1 MIKDFFASLPAPV
14 KRFWMIGLVLRLIAL
29 FFVITAPDYVGYRLP
44 IAECITSGKWLYC
57 ECAYNHTP
65 LYPYLSGLMNWFSG
79 GHPHLQGFLITLPLG
94 LGDALVPLAIFAFFR
109 KIGKE
114 GIAATAAMIY
124 ALNPI
129 ALIEVGIAHWDGFTT
144 FFLLLSLM
152 YMHEDKLFKSGLA
165 AGFGVLLKQ
174 FPLAIVL
181 FSFVRNWNF
190 KKAFILGVITVGVVV
205 LGFLPFIL
213 KCPETFVQ
221 NLLGHPLWK
230 GAASTK
236 VGIGTIKDLFEQL
249 SLPGAKMIW
258 LAMFVLMIGLPAF
271 KVKESN
277 YIYYV
282 GLVMVTLAWFT
293 FVTHRQLL
301 VWSMPFVIMLTLER
315 KQYLPFVFMFV
326 GYAIRIIK
334 PHWTFGLIHLG
345 VGVWYYIAF
354 LQTLLSKS
362 QKTVVANE

>member
-1 MIKDFFASLPAPV
+1 
-14 KRFWMIGLVLRLIAL
+14 
-29 FFVITAPDYVGYRLP
+29 
-44 IAECITSGKWLYC
+44 
-57 ECAYNHTP
+57 
-65 LYPYLSGLMNWFSG
+65 MNWFSG
-79 GHPHLQGFLITLPLG
+79 GHPLLQGFLITLPLG
-94 LGDALVPLAIFAFFR
+94 LGDALVPLAIYALLKKF
-109 KIGKE
+109 GKE
-114 GIAATAAMIY
+114 GIASTAAIIY

-144 FFLLLSLM
+144 FFLLLSLI
-152 YMHEDKLFKSGLA
+152 YLHQDKLFKSGLA

-190 KKAFILGVITVGVVV
+190 KKAFMLGVITVGVVI

-236 VGIGTIKDLFEQL
+236 VGIGTVKDLFEHL
-249 SLPGAKMIW
+249 SIPQAKMVW
-258 LAMFVLMIGLPAF
+258 LFLFVAMIGIPAI
-271 KVKESN
+271 KVKEQN
-277 YIYYV
+277 YLYYV

-301 VWSMPFVIMLTLER
+301 VWSMPFVIMLTLEK
-315 KQYLPFVFMFV
+315 KQYIPFALMFI

-334 PHWTFGLIHLG
+334 PHWAFGLIHLG
-345 VGVWYYIAF
+345 VGVWYYSAF
-354 LQTLLSKS
+354 FRILWGRHQNH
-362 QKTVVANE
+362 VATYG